1 MKPPQPYA
9 TVVANGSCQLMKRA
23 TVHSS
28 QAFRD
33 VAGVETTT
41 NQPPGLSEIGTLKR
55 CGWWLLAVPSS
66 IGLIGRPRDS
76 LHSMLTADAP
86 RRVARS

>member
-23 TVHSS
+23 AVHSS

-41 NQPPGLSEIGTLKR
+41 NQPHRLSEIGALKGVAGSYWR
-55 CGWWLLAVPSS
+55 RQVLL
-66 IGLIGRPRDS
+66 DS
-76 LHSMLTADAP
+76 LVDRATAFIQC
-86 RRVARS
+86 